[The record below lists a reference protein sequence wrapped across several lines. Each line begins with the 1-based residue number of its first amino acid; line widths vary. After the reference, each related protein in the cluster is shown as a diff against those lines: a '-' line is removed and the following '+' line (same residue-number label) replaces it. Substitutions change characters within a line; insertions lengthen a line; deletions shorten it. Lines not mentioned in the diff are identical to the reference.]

1 MQNTRFTTAPSTA
14 DGATAVPASY
24 SPMSLLRR
32 ALLGLFLI
40 VAFTSTS
47 AWLLHATTEPTQTS
61 VTRAP

>member
-1 MQNTRFTTAPSTA
+1 MQNTQPTAAAST
-14 DGATAVPASY
+14 VVVRASY

-47 AWLLHATTEPTQTS
+47 AWLLHATTEPSQTS
-61 VTRAP
+61 STRAP

>member
-1 MQNTRFTTAPSTA
+1 MQNTQPKAAASTA
-14 DGATAVPASY
+14 VVPVSY

-40 VAFTSTS
+40 VAFTSMS
-47 AWLLHATTEPTQTS
+47 AWLLHATTEPSQTS